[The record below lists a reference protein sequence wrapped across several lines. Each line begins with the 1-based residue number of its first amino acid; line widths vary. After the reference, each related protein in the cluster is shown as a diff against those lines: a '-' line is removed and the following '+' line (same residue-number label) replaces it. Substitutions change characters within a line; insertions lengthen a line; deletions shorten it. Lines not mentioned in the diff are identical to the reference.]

1 MPLSALCHLGLLHN
15 FKKGKW
21 FLLRSTKVRTPC
33 LLSEAWMYYAAIAN
47 NIVLRFFWVLKL
59 SLVSSARPRFSLD
72 GRCESRLAAPLS
84 GECRGD
90 ASRLVEH
97 FPNGE
102 RAGEQLR

>member
-1 MPLSALCHLGLLHN
+1 MRLFARYHLGLLNN

-33 LLSEAWMYYAAIAN
+33 LLSESWMYYVAIAN

-59 SLVSSARPRFSLD
+59 SLVGFARLAFSLD

-102 RAGEQLR
+102 